1 MSSPGLHRIT
11 GAKAMKQVTEKK
23 NLSSIVTYIIY
34 IYYISYIMYI
44 MYIMYIIHNFMYDI
58 IYIYTYHLN
67 QFSGFTSLHDASKLP
82 SLAACSL
89 AALIHESIGQV

>member
-1 MSSPGLHRIT
+1 
-11 GAKAMKQVTEKK
+11 
-23 NLSSIVTYIIY
+23 
-34 IYYISYIMYI
+34 